1 MQPDSASRRLGGA
14 GGGFQNPLPPPAML
28 GNGPVG
34 GVPTVAASP
43 LSRRSGGGGGGQGIG
58 QGIDHSALQP
68 EGSVASDS
76 MLSAVGGAPSDVPAV
91 TSVPVSG
98 GFPPISAAAAGSPQ
112 QPSFAGI
119 KPEPTGDTAL
129 VRSKNLLSALL
140 RHPCG
145 LRIVRWKVCV
155 CSLPVHC
162 RCPSWSCGLRA
173 CPSQLGLGVQHL
185 SSPRAAAAV
194 GHCQCTI

>member
-1 MQPDSASRRLGGA
+1 MRLDSASRRLGGA

-43 LSRRSGGGGGGQGIG
+43 LSRRSGGGGGGQGTSQRIE
-58 QGIDHSALQP
+58 HSALQP

-91 TSVPVSG
+91 TSVPISV
-98 GFPPISAAAAGSPQ
+98 GFPSIPASAAAVGSPQ
-112 QPSFAGI
+112 QPFAGI

-129 VRSKNLLSALL
+129 VRS
-140 RHPCG
+140 
-145 LRIVRWKVCV
+145 
-155 CSLPVHC
+155 
-162 RCPSWSCGLRA
+162 
-173 CPSQLGLGVQHL
+173 
-185 SSPRAAAAV
+185 
-194 GHCQCTI
+194 